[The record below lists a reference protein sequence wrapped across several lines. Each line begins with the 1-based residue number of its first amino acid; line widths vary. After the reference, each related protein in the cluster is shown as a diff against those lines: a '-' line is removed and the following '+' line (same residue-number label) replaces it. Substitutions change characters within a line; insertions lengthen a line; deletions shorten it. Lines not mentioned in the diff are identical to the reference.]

1 MLTISLVSMF
11 LKLLKKLASRVFK
24 TRVQWRNSSLWLKF
38 HEVAKLKWKKNS
50 HGTRVFKTRVP
61 QRKTKRRNKK
71 NVGHFF
77 FFEPL
82 LLPPK
87 KINEF
92 LQKTK
97 ETTKIETQ
105 SKRSKQKPQTPR
117 EIKTKT
123 RSNKPKEIK
132 NINHEE
138 GSKQRLGLNLDDEGS
153 RWRFYSNSLTSSSS
167 SSWSIARIRFV
178 IFAK

>member
-1 MLTISLVSMF
+1 ME
-11 LKLLKKLASRVFK
+11 KKF
-24 TRVQWRNSSLWLKF
+24 T
-38 HEVAKLKWKKNS
+38 
-50 HGTRVFKTRVP
+50 
-61 QRKTKRRNKK
+61 
-71 NVGHFF
+71 
-77 FFEPL
+77 PL

-117 EIKTKT
+117 EIKTET

-153 RWRFYSNSLTSSSS
+153 R
-167 SSWSIARIRFV
+167 
-178 IFAK
+178 